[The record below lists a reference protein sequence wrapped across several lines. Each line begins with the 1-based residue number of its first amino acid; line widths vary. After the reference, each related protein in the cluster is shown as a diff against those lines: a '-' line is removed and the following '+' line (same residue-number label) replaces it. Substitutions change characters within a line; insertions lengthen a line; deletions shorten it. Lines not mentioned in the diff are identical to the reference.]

1 MRKEKEKNEKKKIE
15 KSINL
20 KSTVKDEFY
29 ISKMVISFENVN
41 IYNVSQNNNED
52 KSNSGEFG
60 KNYEEDED
68 YNYNNKPILSL
79 INKDDFLC
87 TKKSEK
93 KNINNLFMKSSNVDD
108 FNINKGDNNNT
119 NKTLS
124 KTN

>member
-93 KNINNLFMKSSNVDD
+93 KNINNLFMKSSKVDD
-108 FNINKGDNNNT
+108 FNINKGDNNN
-119 NKTLS
+119 NKPLS